1 MLSQKL
7 YDANYDVDILND
19 RTQCKIK
26 SNSLSLIWKRSKNW
40 TVSFC
45 IYLLKVKILTVSQ
58 EVLHQSQLLTK
69 IPFACQV
76 TATLPLIGHP
86 DYKRKN
92 WSPIKS
98 LKEVEPCTAEWKM
111 TRFICRG
118 KRHYFLLQISIFKKK
133 DQNQQRT
140 FVGDEEELMSEDV
153 KTKIKTTLM
162 ALIE

>member
-1 MLSQKL
+1 
-7 YDANYDVDILND
+7 
-19 RTQCKIK
+19 
-26 SNSLSLIWKRSKNW
+26 
-40 TVSFC
+40 
-45 IYLLKVKILTVSQ
+45 
-58 EVLHQSQLLTK
+58 
-69 IPFACQV
+69 
-76 TATLPLIGHP
+76 
-86 DYKRKN
+86 
-92 WSPIKS
+92 
-98 LKEVEPCTAEWKM
+98 M